1 MQKPGTPVT
10 VQSVDVKSD
19 RIEFRCQV
27 NGISGD
33 DGYVKLKL
41 MLGTSPVDQS
51 PKQVEELLNRALLI
65 PRVDQEQRAL
75 AFAAQIDHEIEAVE
89 NHLQSEDPEKA
100 VIDTTRLVELYKQK
114 REQQRLVAPD
124 LVTASRSG

>member
-1 MQKPGTPVT
+1 MFENPRGAHPAHIVGNEVTVTQKPGTPVT

-51 PKQVEELLNRALLI
+51 PKQVEN
-65 PRVDQEQRAL
+65 
-75 AFAAQIDHEIEAVE
+75 
-89 NHLQSEDPEKA
+89 
-100 VIDTTRLVELYKQK
+100 Y
-114 REQQRLVAPD
+114 
-124 LVTASRSG
+124 